1 MTSESPGDSDVVENN
16 FLRNKNIL
24 KKENPLNSRD
34 GSQCLYLGNKLA
46 MASSR
51 LLLIALLVSSLVS
64 RGKAEGF
71 CEPVLLCSCQLSSAN
86 CSWRGLLTLPAGLHN
101 NLKYLGEVFTNLRLY
116 FANRSCLQ
124 ISPTTTC
131 RRSTTQ
137 TSPST
142 PTWRSS
148 TSAGIKSS
156 AFKVLLNGDNSIAI

>member
-101 NLKYLGEVFTNLRLY
+101 NLKYLGEVLLTSGLTLLTEVVCRSLQQRRAGDQQHRPLPLRQPGGP
-116 FANRSCLQ
+116 RPQ
-124 ISPTTTC
+124 
-131 RRSTTQ
+131 Q
-137 TSPST
+137 E
-142 PTWRSS
+142 
-148 TSAGIKSS
+148 
-156 AFKVLLNGDNSIAI
+156 